1 MPGHYGGGMN
11 TMSTTMSRTTNRA
24 NTTARATTAVTSRR
38 GRMNNRNMN
47 GTAAR
52 GVMRTAGQ
60 FGRGGVRRGGVPT
73 RPTPITR
80 RGRTTPIRATIQ
92 GRGVRNPGLGNHG
105 FRGVDGRGNN
115 I

>member
-60 FGRGGVRRGGVPT
+60 FGRCGVRRATT
-73 RPTPITR
+73 RRPGPIMR
-80 RGRTTPIRATIQ
+80 RGRTTPTMMNRTPAR
-92 GRGVRNPGLGNHG
+92 GRMNAGTGTQG
-105 FRGVDGRGNN
+105 FRGIDQFGNN
-115 I
+115 R